1 MKLQFLKIYFY
12 TCYVNIQLFKKIMR
26 NEAGDIVQDNAEELA
41 QEWKAKAKAAGT
53 AAWDASRAAY
63 QQIQDKTMEYSKITD
78 KAIHDKPYVAVGIA
92 FGVGMLIGLLATS
105 GKSSEEDDE

>member
-1 MKLQFLKIYFY
+1 
-12 TCYVNIQLFKKIMR
+12 MR

-63 QQIQDKTMEYSKITD
+63 QQIQDKTVEYSKATD
-78 KAIHDKPYVAVGIA
+78 MAIRERPYVAVGIA
-92 FGVGMLIGLLATS
+92 FGVGMLIGLLATG
-105 GKSSEEDDE
+105 GKSSEEDED